1 MKVIKK
7 PKIDWIEKH
16 GKYLNVFIKVPY
28 FRRFVDYSSYFKQF
42 EDSDNF
48 LDAYLKCD
56 GKHIVMTFILRNK
69 DDILPYVNLKEK
81 GE

>member
-1 MKVIKK
+1 MKAIKK
-7 PKIDWIEKH
+7 PKIDWIEKD
-16 GKYLNVFIKVPY
+16 GKYLNIYIKFPY
-28 FRRFVDYSSYFKQF
+28 FRRFVDYYPYFEQF

-48 LDAYLKCD
+48 LGACLESDC
-56 GKHIVMTFILRNK
+56 KHIVMTFILRNK